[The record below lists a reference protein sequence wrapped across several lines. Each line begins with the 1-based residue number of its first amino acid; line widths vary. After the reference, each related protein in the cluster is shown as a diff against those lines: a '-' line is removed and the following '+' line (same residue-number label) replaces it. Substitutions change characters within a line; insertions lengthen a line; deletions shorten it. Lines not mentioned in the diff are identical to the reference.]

1 MVVNALGIYSDAQF
15 MGINIPSKENAFDI
29 WLLSATG
36 DTKI

>member
-15 MGINIPSKENAFDI
+15 MEINIPSKENAFDI